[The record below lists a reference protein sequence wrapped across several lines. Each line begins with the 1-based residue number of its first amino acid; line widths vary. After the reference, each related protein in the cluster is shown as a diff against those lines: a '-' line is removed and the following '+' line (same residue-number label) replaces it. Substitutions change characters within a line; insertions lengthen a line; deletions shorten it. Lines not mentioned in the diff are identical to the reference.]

1 VTRPVRNPNAPAH
14 LCGYRVIAAT
24 ARPAGTVRLMDGTAP
39 HFAGVARVV
48 HPNGKQA
55 VVWYDENAWHVS
67 SDGLFASMASST
79 GVDNVVRWTSAAT
92 ARRNYGVILA
102 ETV

>member
-1 VTRPVRNPNAPAH
+1 VTRPFRDPNAPHH
-14 LCGYRVIAAT
+14 LCGYAVLAAT
-24 ARPAGTVRLMDGTAP
+24 ARPAGTVSLMDGTAP
-39 HFAGVARVV
+39 HYAGVARVV

-55 VVWYDENAWHVS
+55 VVWYDEAAWHVS